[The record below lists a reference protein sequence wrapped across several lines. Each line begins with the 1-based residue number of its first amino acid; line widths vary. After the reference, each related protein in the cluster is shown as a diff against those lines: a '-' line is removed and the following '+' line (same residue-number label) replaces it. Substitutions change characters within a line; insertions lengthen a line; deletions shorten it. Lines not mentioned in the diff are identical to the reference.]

1 VKIDQDRMEHGSLMA
16 AVIRQ
21 GRRGGIPWFVFTDAE
36 MKPLVTSDGPEGN
49 VGCPVMAEEIS
60 HFIDMLHK
68 VRKNMSEGDV
78 AAVQNAL
85 EENAER
91 ILSKRKR

>member
-1 VKIDQDRMEHGSLMA
+1 MKIDQDRMEHGSLMA
-16 AVIRQ
+16 AVIRR
-21 GRRGGIPWFVFTDAE
+21 GRGSIPWFVFTDAE
-36 MKPLVTSDGPEGN
+36 MKPLATSDGPEGN
-49 VGCPVMAEEIS
+49 IGCPVMAKEIS

-68 VRKNMSEGDV
+68 VRKNMNEADV

-85 EENAER
+85 EANAEK